1 MIDYKDIDSFIE
13 QNREA
18 LVRDI
23 GRLVAVP
30 ASRVRRSRTL
40 PSAKSRSAP
49 LSSVCKSP
57 QSLGLKHA
65 TLKTA

>member
-23 GRLVAVP
+23 GRIVAVP
-30 ASRVRRSRTL
+30 SVEGPAE
-40 PSAKSRSAP
+40 PDAP
-49 LSSVCKSP
+49 FGKEPKRALE
-57 QSLGLKHA
+57 LGLQIA
-65 TLKTA
+65 AELGLETL